1 MCGVVFEAGSPFL
14 YRNTSHSKELSTLQE
29 QANFK
34 SDHRTNDLC
43 LSEDSAFGS

>member
-1 MCGVVFEAGSPFL
+1 MFEAGSPFL

-29 QANFK
+29 QENFK
-34 SDHRTNDLC
+34 LGHRTNGLC